1 MAADGENKVDD
12 AFRAK
17 WKEQRWVETARE
29 GDFEGCIRDMG
40 VNAAV
45 SKVVNFAT
53 AVKPGSEYT
62 LKVVD
67 GAPLPVGRLPATR
80 RASLGQFIRIRHNMM
95 SDKVGAPKTLGDTT
109 PVEDVGDDGRKV
121 MSVAYVKEG
130 GVIETKNV
138 YVDTPELVGFSTY
151 EISEDG
157 KTMKNTIT
165 SRNGIS
171 FTMAFVPAEAPTG
184 WFS

>member
-1 MAADGENKVDD
+1 MRLIYFQMVGLVG
-12 AFRAK
+12 RSLC
-17 WKEQRWVETARE
+17 
-29 GDFEGCIRDMG
+29 GDLHAEPLAEHRQPLR
-40 VNAAV
+40 
-45 SKVVNFAT
+45 S
-53 AVKPGSEYT
+53 
-62 LKVVD
+62 
-67 GAPLPVGRLPATR
+67 PLPVGRLPATR

>member
-1 MAADGENKVDD
+1 
-12 AFRAK
+12 
-17 WKEQRWVETARE
+17 
-29 GDFEGCIRDMG
+29 MG

-53 AVKPGSEYT
+53 AVKTKAEFT
-62 LKVVD
+62 LKVAD

-80 RASLGQFIRIRHNMM
+80 RASLGQFIRIRHYMM

-109 PVEDVGDDGRKV
+109 PVEDVDDGGRKV

-171 FTMAFVPAEAPTG
+171 FTMTFVPAEAPTG

>member
-1 MAADGENKVDD
+1 MAAATAVND
-12 AFRAK
+12 AFHAK

-29 GDFEGCIRDMG
+29 GDFEGCIKDMG
-40 VNAAV
+40 INAAGA
-45 SKVVNFAT
+45 KIINFVT
-53 AVKPGSEYT
+53 SVKTKAEIT

-109 PVEDVGDDGRKV
+109 PVEDVDDSGRKV
-121 MSVAYVKEG
+121 MSVTYVKEG
-130 GVIETKNV
+130 GVIETKSV

-151 EISEDG
+151 EIAEDG

-171 FTMAFVPAEAPTG
+171 FTTTCVPAEAPTG